1 MHGGAYGVGSYIYST
16 FVGIYCFCAKYRTIY
31 IFPSDKTLF
40 PCFLHHQLPANLIS
54 HQLSRREC
62 FYLLVSLIFF
72 CMYMYNGLCDVICVG
87 ASKVLVKGGMCVFPN
102 DD

>member
-1 MHGGAYGVGSYIYST
+1 MSVILYIHAIT
-16 FVGIYCFCAKYRTIY
+16 CFI
-31 IFPSDKTLF
+31 D
-40 PCFLHHQLPANLIS
+40 
-54 HQLSRREC
+54 
-62 FYLLVSLIFF
+62 FF